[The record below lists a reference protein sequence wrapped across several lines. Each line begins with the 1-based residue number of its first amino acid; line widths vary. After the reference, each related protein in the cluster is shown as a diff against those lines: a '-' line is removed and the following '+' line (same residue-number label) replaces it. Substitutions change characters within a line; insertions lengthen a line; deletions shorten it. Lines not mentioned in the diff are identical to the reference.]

1 MWLARAL
8 RGGLGL
14 LLALYA
20 LGIVVLQ
27 IVWRTT
33 ALEIWWIELLNLF
46 GLWLYLPLPCAL
58 LLAPLARPRKATLL
72 LALPLLFFGWE
83 YGSLF
88 VPTSVTAEGTPL
100 RVMTWNIVYR
110 NWDTDAVAAAVH
122 EQAPDILAVQ
132 ELSPEH
138 VGPLQALLGR
148 EYPYSAL
155 DPGGPG
161 GLGVWSRHPIVQSGP
176 SDSRR
181 IGCSCQQV
189 VLDVGGE
196 RVQVIN
202 VHPVTPQYAFGR
214 RYFADGAIR
223 VPLPRWFSTQRQ
235 EPAIDALV
243 AAAGA
248 GDDRLIVAGDFNT
261 GDRHQNYWRL
271 RGELRDAYRDAG
283 SGFGLTFPNGGEVV
297 RGLKLPAMLR
307 IDYIFY
313 GEGIDAQ
320 HAHTVAAPSSDHR
333 AVVAD
338 LLLTPRSDVDPAVS
352 SSKFES
358 SGAR

>member
-1 MWLARAL
+1 MRIARVL
-8 RGGLGL
+8 RGGIAL
-14 LLALYA
+14 LLLLYA

-27 IVWRTT
+27 ALWRTS

-46 GLWLYLPLPCAL
+46 GLWLYLPLPFAM
-58 LLAPLARPRKATLL
+58 LLAPIARPRKAALL
-72 LALPLLFFGWE
+72 LAAPLLFFGWE

-88 VPTSVTAEGTPL
+88 IPKEMTAEGTPL
-100 RVMTWNIVYR
+100 RMMTWNILYR
-110 NWDTDAVAAAVH
+110 NWDTDAIAATVF

-138 VGPLQALLGR
+138 VAPLQSLLER

-161 GLGVWSRHPIVQSGP
+161 GLGVWSRHPILQSAP
-176 SDSRR
+176 SAGRR
-181 IGCSCQQV
+181 MGCSCQQV
-189 VLDVGGE
+189 VLDVAGE
-196 RVQVIN
+196 RLQLIN
-202 VHPVTPQYAFGR
+202 VHPVTPQFTFGR
-214 RYFADGAIR
+214 RRIAEGAPA

-243 AAAGA
+243 SAAGA
-248 GDDRLIVAGDFNT
+248 SDDRLIVAGDFNT

-271 RGELRDAYRDAG
+271 RRHLRDAYREAG
-283 SGFGLTFPNGGEVV
+283 SGFGLTFPNGSEVL
-297 RGLKLPAMLR
+297 RRLHLPPMLR

-313 GEGIDAQ
+313 GDGIAARD
-320 HAHTVAAPSSDHR
+320 AHTVAAPSSDHR

-338 LLLTPRSDVDPAVS
+338 LIITPRSDADQAVS
-352 SSKFES
+352 RSKSENT
-358 SGAR
+358 GAR

>member
-1 MWLARAL
+1 MWLARVL
-8 RGGLGL
+8 RGGIAR
-14 LLALYA
+14 LLALYT

-27 IVWRTT
+27 VMWRTT

-46 GLWLYLPLPCAL
+46 GLWLYLPLPFAL
-58 LLAPLARPRKATLL
+58 LLAPIARPRKVSFLL
-72 LALPLLFFGWE
+72 VAPLVFFGWE

-88 VPTSVTAEGTPL
+88 VPQAAASEGTPL
-100 RVMTWNIVYR
+100 RVMTWNILYR
-110 NWDTDAVAAAVH
+110 NWDTDAIAATVYK
-122 EQAPDILAVQ
+122 QAPDILAVQ
-132 ELSPEH
+132 ELSPAH

-161 GLGVWSRHPIVQSGP
+161 GLGLWSRHPIVQSAP
-176 SDSRR
+176 SDGRR
-181 IGCSCQQV
+181 MGCSCQQV

-202 VHPVTPQYAFGR
+202 VHPVTPQYAFGG
-214 RYFADGAIR
+214 RYLADGAIP
-223 VPLPRWFSTQRQ
+223 VPLPRWFSTERQ
-235 EPAIDALV
+235 EPAIAALV

-271 RGELRDAYRDAG
+271 RRELRDAYREAG

-297 RGLKLPAMLR
+297 RGLELPAMLR

-313 GEGIDAQ
+313 GDGIDARN
-320 HAHTVAAPSSDHR
+320 AHTVAAPSSDHR

-338 LLLTPRSDVDPAVS
+338 LLLTPRSEVNPTMS
-352 SSKFES
+352 SFKFEN